1 MSDED
6 VDGLEVLDRTTCMSL
21 LGTVDIGRCGWVGSD
36 GRVVVL
42 PVNFIIEE
50 GDIIFRSAAGAKLLA
65 ARKGQLFSF
74 EGDLLEPALHTG
86 WSVLVT
92 GPATEVTDLGEAERL
107 SQLVHPWGRD
117 PRPSVVRL
125 HAKQVTGRRLRLQPG
140 GTSVIHLPSTS
151 T

>member
-6 VDGLEVLDRTTCMSL
+6 VDGLDVLDRATCMSL
-21 LGTVDIGRCGWVGSD
+21 LGTLDVGRCAWVEDD

-42 PVNFIIEE
+42 PVNFFIEA

-74 EGDLLEPALHTG
+74 EGDLLEPALHSG

-92 GPATEVTDLGEAERL
+92 GPASEVTDPDEAERL
-107 SQLVHPWGRD
+107 SRLVHPWGRD
-117 PRPSVVRL
+117 VRPRVVRL
-125 HAKQVTGRRLRLQPG
+125 QVHQVTGRRLRVQPG
-140 GTSVIHLPSTS
+140 GTSVVHLPSTS